1 VAGDDDRDVDGG
13 GDAAAAVVVVDPVRD
28 AGADAADDAADVIPE
43 GARIPGYVM
52 QYGVGVPL
60 GVIVSAV
67 VWVPL
72 AFAIGV
78 LLPGDVVDP
87 LFLGGWGITS
97 ALASREIVRRL
108 RTFQE
113 RKLLQHSD
121 VDQRPRQLRA
131 AGGSESPV
139 AVRD

>member
-1 VAGDDDRDVDGG
+1 MVGDGDRDDVGG
-13 GDAAAAVVVVDPVRD
+13 GGPAAALAVVDVSN
-28 AGADAADDAADVIPE
+28 DAADDAADVIPE

-52 QYGVGVPL
+52 QYGVGIPL

-78 LLPGDVVDP
+78 VLPGDVVDP

-108 RTFQE
+108 RAFQE
-113 RKLLQHSD
+113 RKLLQASD
-121 VDQRPRQLRA
+121 VDQRPRQLRG

-139 AVRD
+139 AVRE